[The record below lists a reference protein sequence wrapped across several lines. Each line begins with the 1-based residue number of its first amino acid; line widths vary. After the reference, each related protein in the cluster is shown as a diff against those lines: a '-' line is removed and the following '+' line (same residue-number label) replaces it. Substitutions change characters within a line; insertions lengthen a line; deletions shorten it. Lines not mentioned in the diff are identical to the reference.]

1 MEYLGKGTDPLQVVS
16 VLKLLIGEH
25 EQTCIGPLGNQFLPV
40 KLDGK
45 HPRIK
50 AKAGLNSPNLEKGHM
65 EFKDEDKKM
74 IEHIEEFQNC
84 PRFHCP

>member
-25 EQTCIGPLGNQFLPV
+25 EQTCIGPLCSQFLPV
-40 KLDGK
+40 KLDGE

-50 AKAGLNSPNLEKGHM
+50 AKAGLNSPNVIKGNI
-65 EFKDEDKKM
+65 K
-74 IEHIEEFQNC
+74 
-84 PRFHCP
+84 